1 MRVGSAVL
9 AKDIFARDSMV
20 SLAIP
25 LNIRLSGEL
34 RRVLCRVVQ
43 HTAGGYQ
50 LNSKWGL
57 LNHRYPHSEL
67 NGVDEDNGEV
77 SHLTVQEAKKS
88 KKVTLNEVVSK
99 MNSREPIRATQRAGR
114 KRRQGQRGHQEMDP
128 MDTIEVEVEEE
139 IEGEIEGPVTRRRRI
154 NIEEERGCPSPSIRA
169 VRIRRSGRRGRQ

>member
-1 MRVGSAVL
+1 
-9 AKDIFARDSMV
+9 MV

-114 KRRQGQRGHQEMDP
+114 KRRQGQRGYQEMDT
-128 MDTIEVEVEEE
+128 MDTIEV
-139 IEGEIEGPVTRRRRI
+139 EIEGPVTRRRRI
-154 NIEEERGCPSPSIRA
+154 NIEEERECSSPSIRT
-169 VRIRRSGRRGRQ
+169 VRISRSGRRGRQ